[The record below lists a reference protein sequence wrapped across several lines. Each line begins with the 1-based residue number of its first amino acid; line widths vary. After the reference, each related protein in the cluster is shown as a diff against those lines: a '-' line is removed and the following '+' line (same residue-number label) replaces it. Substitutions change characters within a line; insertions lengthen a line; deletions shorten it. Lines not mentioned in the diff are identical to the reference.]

1 MAEALAYRAFRAHG
15 KLLSLDEMQAVSG
28 LNFDILLMEY
38 LGGIMDLTGAC
49 QKSLDAAIRSKRANI
64 AEALR
69 AKLTKL
75 KAERSP
81 KSCETKR
88 VPRKKKHAAVE
99 NASEDS
105 KTSKVKKAKNVKKVL
120 KKNPSKQKC
129 TLDDAKIDAVLF
141 PDTTSTLKTVKHG
154 SKSTKREPA
163 RETPKRKKVKRKT
176 QGSSGELPS
185 DARATAIDLLLRA
198 AAKAKAARQAAGEE
212 SEEEAPMPELPTPR
226 KNFAAGG
233 FFACEEEPQAETPRA
248 QAAADEDDD
257 FFDAVEDSLPA
268 VPTEVEAPRSERGV
282 ARREKKMR
290 RKERLERM
298 RQERLQKHPSWVAA
312 KSPRVNGEVG
322 RLAIRSAGQG
332 RDGKEAIEGC
342 LTCVEA
348 VYDGVSI
355 LPYLPGSLAKK
366 IGPLKGTLNKIEQVL
381 YELALLSEGSSFDPS
396 LLDTIEIE
404 N

>member
-38 LGGIMDLTGAC
+38 LGGIMDLT
-49 QKSLDAAIRSKRANI
+49 
-64 AEALR
+64 
-69 AKLTKL
+69 
-75 KAERSP
+75 
-81 KSCETKR
+81 
-88 VPRKKKHAAVE
+88 
-99 NASEDS
+99 
-105 KTSKVKKAKNVKKVL
+105 
-120 KKNPSKQKC
+120 
-129 TLDDAKIDAVLF
+129 
-141 PDTTSTLKTVKHG
+141 
-154 SKSTKREPA
+154 
-163 RETPKRKKVKRKT
+163 
-176 QGSSGELPS
+176 
-185 DARATAIDLLLRA
+185 
-198 AAKAKAARQAAGEE
+198 
-212 SEEEAPMPELPTPR
+212 
-226 KNFAAGG
+226 
-233 FFACEEEPQAETPRA
+233 
-248 QAAADEDDD
+248 
-257 FFDAVEDSLPA
+257 
-268 VPTEVEAPRSERGV
+268 
-282 ARREKKMR
+282 
-290 RKERLERM
+290 
-298 RQERLQKHPSWVAA
+298 
-312 KSPRVNGEVG
+312 GEVG

>member
-1 MAEALAYRAFRAHG
+1 MLQLCVWGVLVKTAFVDKQHFASKKKSGCPRKNHSIFTR
-15 KLLSLDEMQAVSG
+15 KPVITLSL
-28 LNFDILLMEY
+28 LHFP
-38 LGGIMDLTGAC
+38 GIFVTSDVAQAC

-75 KAERSP
+75 EAERSP

-88 VPRKKKHAAVE
+88 VPRKKKHAALE

-154 SKSTKREPA
+154 SKSTKREPV

-226 KNFAAGG
+226 SWGG
-233 FFACEEEPQAETPRA
+233 WGGGNVQK
-248 QAAADEDDD
+248 Q
-257 FFDAVEDSLPA
+257 
-268 VPTEVEAPRSERGV
+268 
-282 ARREKKMR
+282 RRETGFTVMWAHVTVW
-290 RKERLERM
+290 RKL
-298 RQERLQKHPSWVAA
+298 LP
-312 KSPRVNGEVG
+312 VG
-322 RLAIRSAGQG
+322 ANVFWIFCECAPAQ
-332 RDGKEAIEGC
+332 
-342 LTCVEA
+342 
-348 VYDGVSI
+348 
-355 LPYLPGSLAKK
+355 
-366 IGPLKGTLNKIEQVL
+366 
-381 YELALLSEGSSFDPS
+381 
-396 LLDTIEIE
+396 
-404 N
+404 